1 MSFSDNFHTGPAR
14 GRVDVFLKNK
24 MTEIVA
30 LNEILA
36 MAIMGTMTGLAAFGV
51 IRKNGSRPG
60 QLGRVSLRELVSEF
74 GNSSQKTAFS
84 RPSRSHFRP
93 NLMPPSD
100 RLDRPR
106 DLEAIR
112 VLNSLL

>member
-1 MSFSDNFHTGPAR
+1 MSFSYNFHTGPAR

-51 IRKNGSRPG
+51 IRENGLRPG
-60 QLGRVSLRELVSEF
+60 KLGRVSLRELVSES
-74 GNSSQKTAFS
+74 GKLV
-84 RPSRSHFRP
+84 P
-93 NLMPPSD
+93 
-100 RLDRPR
+100 
-106 DLEAIR
+106 E
-112 VLNSLL
+112 NSLFASQSVSFPSQLNASVGSS